1 MNPYFNYQQDQ
12 LFAEGVPLAE
22 IAEEFA
28 TPCYVY
34 SRAALTDA
42 YRQFAEALEALD
54 AREHLIC
61 FAVKSNSNLAILN
74 LFARMGAGF
83 DIVSG
88 GELQRVLAAG
98 GAANKVVF
106 SGVGK
111 TMAEMQLALE
121 AGILCFNVESAAE
134 LERLNEIASRMGK
147 IAPISLR
154 VNPDV
159 DAKTHPYISTGL
171 KQNKF
176 GVAYSEALALYRK
189 AASMT
194 HLRVTG
200 IDCHIG
206 SQLTETSPFIAAA
219 EKVLALVDQ
228 LAQEGIKLEHL
239 DLGGGLG
246 IRYDD
251 ETPPSI
257 AEYAQALLLALKG
270 RNEKLIVEPGRVLV
284 GNAGVLLTKVEYI
297 KPGEEKNFAIV
308 DAAMNDLMRPAL
320 YDAYHA
326 ILEVERKAATD
337 PLLKPLPQSSDETT
351 SHSTKHDESV
361 QVAGYS
367 ASGRG
372 GEREKQSL
380 IYEVVGP
387 VCETGDFLGHAREMA
402 VEQGSLLALMSAG
415 AYGMSMSSN
424 YNSRPRAAEVMVDG
438 KDMHLIRERETVP
451 QLFAGEKIIP

>member
-1 MNPYFNYQQDQ
+1 MNEYFSYQQDR
-12 LFAEGVPLAE
+12 LFAENVPLE
-22 IAEEFA
+22 DIARRFG

-34 SRAALTDA
+34 SRAALTDG
-42 YRQFAEALEALD
+42 YRQFAKAFKS
-54 AREHLIC
+54 REHLIC
-61 FAVKSNSNLAILN
+61 YAVKANSNLAILN
-74 LFARMGAGF
+74 LFARLGAGF

-98 GAANKVVF
+98 GTANKVVF

-111 TMAEMQLALE
+111 SEAEMRQALE
-121 AGILCFNVESAAE
+121 AGILCFNVESSSE
-134 LERLNEIASRMGK
+134 LDSLNMVAGSMGK
-147 IAPISLR
+147 VAPISLR

-176 GVAYSEALALYRK
+176 GVAYTEALALYRK
-189 AASMT
+189 AAAMP

-200 IDCHIG
+200 MDCHIG

-219 EKVLALVDQ
+219 EKVLALVDL
-228 LAQEGIKLEHL
+228 LAASGIVLEHL

-257 AEYAQALLLALKG
+257 AEYAKALLGALQG
-270 RNEKLIVEPGRVLV
+270 RSEKIIVEPGRVLV
-284 GNAGVLLTKVEYI
+284 GNAGVLLTRIEYL
-297 KPGEEKNFAIV
+297 KHGEEKNFAIV

-320 YDAYHA
+320 YDAWHA
-326 ILEVERKAATD
+326 ILPVRKREG
-337 PLLKPLPQSSDETT
+337 ETQQY
-351 SHSTKHDESV
+351 D
-361 QVAGYS
+361 
-367 ASGRG
+367 
-372 GEREKQSL
+372 
-380 IYEVVGP
+380 VVGP
-387 VCETGDFLGHAREMA
+387 ICETGDFFGHAREMA
-402 VEQGSLLALMSAG
+402 VDKGDALAVMSAG

-438 KDMHLIRERETVP
+438 SVVHLVRERETVS
-451 QLFAGEKIIP
+451 QLYAAEKIIA